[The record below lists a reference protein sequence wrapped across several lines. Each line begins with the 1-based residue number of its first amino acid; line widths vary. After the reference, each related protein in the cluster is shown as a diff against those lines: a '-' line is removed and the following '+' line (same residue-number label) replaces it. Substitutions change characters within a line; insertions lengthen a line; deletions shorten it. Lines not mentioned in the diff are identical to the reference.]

1 MQLLVCN
8 YSLRHSHPGHSR
20 EIPCPVI
27 HWASFE
33 SPFTPTAR
41 LAPAEM
47 HGRTTR
53 TAILQNA
60 NRRLHT
66 SKAKAR
72 SHGKVTDAA
81 YVSWLERLA
90 GPTQSELHQTLVECV
105 QGTNCGKD
113 ADAHQR
119 KAVEE
124 AVVALERRN
133 PSKRPT
139 SGPLA
144 GRWRLIYTSET
155 SVHRFLSLLPVTDIY
170 QTIDLDKKRVQNL
183 IQCRGYSSIAAE
195 APLVIEGPRRL
206 SYFFDVF
213 IFTLLGLSVRV
224 SPGKTPPGGWQET
237 TYVDKSYKIVRN
249 SQSDLLIMEKV
260 VP

>member
-1 MQLLVCN
+1 MQLHVCN
-8 YSLRHSHPGHSR
+8 VILHHPHPGHSETPR
-20 EIPCPVI
+20 RDI
-27 HWASFE
+27 HWDQSE

-53 TAILQNA
+53 TTIFENA
-60 NRRLHT
+60 NRRLCT
-66 SKAKAR
+66 TKAKAR
-72 SHGKVTDAA
+72 IHGKGTGAA

-90 GPTQSELHQTLVECV
+90 GPTQSELHQRLVQCV

-133 PSKRPT
+133 PTKRPT

-155 SVHRFLSLLPVTDIY
+155 SVHRFLTLLPVTDIY

-183 IQCRGYSSIAAE
+183 IQCRVYSSIAAE
-195 APLVIEGPRRL
+195 APLVIQGPRRL

>member
-1 MQLLVCN
+1 L
-8 YSLRHSHPGHSR
+8 
-20 EIPCPVI
+20 
-27 HWASFE
+27 
-33 SPFTPTAR
+33 
-41 LAPAEM
+41 
-47 HGRTTR
+47 
-53 TAILQNA
+53 
-60 NRRLHT
+60 
-66 SKAKAR
+66 
-72 SHGKVTDAA
+72 
-81 YVSWLERLA
+81 
-90 GPTQSELHQTLVECV
+90 
-105 QGTNCGKD
+105 
-113 ADAHQR
+113 
-119 KAVEE
+119 EE

-155 SVHRFLSLLPVTDIY
+155 SVHRFLTLLPVTDIY

-195 APLVIEGPRRL
+195 APLVIQGPRRL